1 MPSEPALVWVAS
13 LLPATAVGW
22 IACRLVSTFCAA
34 WLERCRRKTKLA
46 TMDKAGQ
53 VLLAIERERRKAAG
67 RNGRPDR
74 LGSPYAGTG
83 AVPSVHPQK
92 VER

>member
-13 LLPATAVGW
+13 LPPATAVVW
-22 IACRLVSTFCAA
+22 VACRLVSTFCAA
-34 WLERCRRKTKLA
+34 WLERSRRKTKLA

-53 VLLAIERERRKAAG
+53 VWLAIGRERRKAAG

-74 LGSPYAGTG
+74 VGSPYAGAE
-83 AVPSVHPQK
+83 AVPPQQPQK
-92 VER
+92 VET